1 MDIKPSPS
9 LAKQPVIIGGKPQKE
24 TYGEFEEEMNRPI
37 SPEEYKELLAEEQAL
52 QQENVELTYMALNQK
67 LIDKAIKFC
76 SKSFWWNFYKLD
88 TKLDK
93 ISTVYKKF
101 RDLQNL

>member
-1 MDIKPSPS
+1 MKRFEFEDND
-9 LAKQPVIIGGKPQKE
+9 E
-24 TYGEFEEEMNRPI
+24 EDEEFEEEMNRPI

-67 LIDKAIKFC
+67 LINKAIKFC

>member
-1 MDIKPSPS
+1 MKRFEFEDND
-9 LAKQPVIIGGKPQKE
+9 E
-24 TYGEFEEEMNRPI
+24 EDEEFEEEMNRPI
-37 SPEEYKELLAEEQAL
+37 SPEEYKELLAD
-52 QQENVELTYMALNQK
+52 VELTYMALNQK